1 MDRYTKKL
9 IKLGKT
15 SKAIVLPRTF
25 LKKCSEYPHNNKVI
39 VEEYS
44 DKLVIKFMEDKNE
57 S

>member
-1 MDRYTKKL
+1 MDKYTKKL

-15 SKAIVLPRTF
+15 SKAIVLPINF
-25 LKKCSEYPHNNKVI
+25 LKKCSEYPQINKVI

-44 DKLVIKFMEDKNE
+44 DKLVIKFTEDKNE